1 MHPYFVGLDVHK
13 QVIAYCVK
21 QWDGEMVSEGK
32 IKATRAALGEWVP
45 SLPRPW
51 VGGMEATMFSHWIYV
66 ALQPHAAELYM
77 GHAARM
83 KAIGAG
89 KKKSD
94 KLDSRTIADLLRCN
108 VFPKCFVITPELGR
122 LRQQLRFRQLV
133 VKQQVAFMNKT
144 AGLLMESGVEYERRR
159 LHGKQYFSELMAT
172 TDWVNEELKPLLK
185 FSRQQIASLGE
196 MDKRLM
202 RLLERHPQLKARV
215 AALRKIEGVGPILA
229 LSWALETGTPERFP
243 SIKDAQSYCGLT
255 SAFWESAG
263 QQKRRPLSKQ
273 RNKHLQT
280 VLIEVANLAPMH
292 NENSR
297 RCTKKRK
304 PPGRTA
310 TKPPWRWPAN
320 WLLTCW
326 RWTGP
331 FGDRQ
336 RPDPQPEATRRLRF
350 GGMQIYPSEWISSP
364 VKRRWALVATNP
376 SRNSRPDSS
385 E

>member
-13 QVIAYCVK
+13 QIIAYCVK
-21 QWDGEMVSEGK
+21 KVDGELVTEGK
-32 IKATRAALGEWVP
+32 IKATRTALVEWVG

-83 KAIGAG
+83 KAISAG

-108 VFPKCFVITPELGR
+108 VFPKCFVISPELGR

-144 AGLLMESGVEYERRR
+144 AGQLMETGIEYERRR

-172 TDWVNEELKPLLK
+172 TQWVNQELKPLLK
-185 FSRQQIASLGE
+185 FSRQQIESLAG
-196 MDKRLM
+196 MDKRLIRM
-202 RLLERHPQLKARV
+202 LQNHAQLKARV
-215 AALRKIEGVGPILA
+215 AALQTIDGVGPILA

-243 SIKDAQSYCGLT
+243 SIKDAQSNCGLT

-273 RNKHLQT
+273 RNRHLQT
-280 VLIEVANLAPMH
+280 VLVEVANLAPMY
-292 NENSR
+292 NEKLKALHQKEKAAGADSNQA
-297 RCTKKRK
+297 TLEVARK
-304 PPGRTA
+304 
-310 TKPPWRWPAN
+310 
-320 WLLTCW
+320 
-326 RWTGP
+326 
-331 FGDRQ
+331 
-336 RPDPQPEATRRLRF
+336 
-350 GGMQIYPSEWISSP
+350 
-364 VKRRWALVATNP
+364 LVAYLLAVDRAFWR
-376 SRNSRPDSS
+376 SAQLKRAA
-385 E
+385 